1 MKGGEETVVLP
12 GSTDNP
18 ANSQG
23 QTGLIRPV
31 ILCGG
36 SGTRLWP
43 LSRALYPKQLCPVS
57 RGDTMLQETVER
69 ARNPIFSD
77 PVVVAREDH
86 GFLVRDQIEAIN
98 AGCAAIILEPEGR
111 NTAAAIALAAHWAIQ
126 SDPDEVL
133 LVMPCDHVIGDR
145 TAFARSVAAAL
156 PAAQTG
162 LLVTF
167 GIKPARPETGYGYI
181 ETGEHQGGASDV
193 LPVVRFVEKPGL
205 AAATDFC
212 SSGRYFWNSGIFM
225 FRASAILEELV
236 RLAPAIAENCER
248 SMAGAAR
255 DDTFVRPEP
264 VQFLECPSISI
275 DYAVM
280 EKTDRAV
287 VVPSSMQWSD
297 VGSWAALWEISD
309 RDAGDNAVQGDV
321 IALDCRGS
329 LLRSDGSTTVAAVG
343 LDKLVVV
350 ATSDAVL
357 VVPLER
363 SQDTRVLVEAM
374 KASGRDKHS
383 VHPQVHRPWGSY
395 ETTDHGDRFQTKRI
409 IVKPGQR
416 LSLQRHHQRSE
427 HWIVVRGTA
436 LATVDAEVRLLQ
448 ENDST
453 YIPAGS
459 VHRLENPG
467 KIPLH
472 LIEVQ
477 CGPYLGED
485 DIVRLEDD
493 YGRIQSIA

>member
-1 MKGGEETVVLP
+1 MLL
-12 GSTDNP
+12 GSTDSP

-43 LSRALYPKQLCPVS
+43 LSRSLYPKQLCPVS
-57 RGDTMLQETVER
+57 RRDTMLQATVER
-69 ARNPIFSD
+69 ARNPMFSD

-86 GFLVRDQIEAIN
+86 GFLVKDQIEAIG
-98 AGCAAIILEPEGR
+98 ASCAAIILEPAGR
-111 NTAAAIALAAHWAIQ
+111 NTAPAIALAAHWALQ
-126 SDPDEVL
+126 SDPDQVL
-133 LVMPCDHVIGDR
+133 LVMPCDHVISDSA
-145 TAFARSVAAAL
+145 AFASSVAEAL
-156 PAAQTG
+156 PAAQAG
-162 LLVTF
+162 FLVTF

-181 ETGEHQGGASDV
+181 ETGDSQSGGSDA

-205 AAATDFC
+205 AEATDFC
-212 SSGRYFWNSGIFM
+212 SSGRHFWNSGIFM
-225 FRASAILEELV
+225 FRASTIIEELV

-248 SMAGAAR
+248 SMASPAR
-255 DDTFVRPEP
+255 EDPFIRPEAEP
-264 VQFLECPSISI
+264 FLGCTSISI

-287 VVPSSMQWSD
+287 VMPSTMQWSD

-309 RDAGDNAVQGDV
+309 RDANDNAVQGDV
-321 IALDCRGS
+321 IAIGCRGS
-329 LLRSDGSTTVAAVG
+329 LLRSDAGITVAAVG
-343 LDKLVVV
+343 LEELVVV

-357 VVPLER
+357 VVPRER
-363 SQDTRVLVEAM
+363 SQDTKLIVKAM

-383 VHPQVHRPWGSY
+383 VHPKVHRPWGSY
-395 ETTDHGDRFQTKRI
+395 ETMDHGDRFQTKRI

-427 HWIVVRGTA
+427 HWIVVGGTA
-436 LATVDAEVRLLQ
+436 LATVDGEVRLLQ

-493 YGRIQSIA
+493 YGRIESVA

>member
-1 MKGGEETVVLP
+1 MLL

-43 LSRALYPKQLCPVS
+43 LSRSLYPKQLCPVS
-57 RGDTMLQETVER
+57 RSDTMLQATVER
-69 ARNPIFSD
+69 ARDAMFSD

-86 GFLVRDQIEAIN
+86 GFLVKDQIEAIN
-98 AGCAAIILEPEGR
+98 ASCAAIILEPEGR
-111 NTAAAIALAAHWAIQ
+111 NTAPAIALAAHWALQ
-126 SDPDEVL
+126 FDPDEVL
-133 LVMPCDHVIGDR
+133 LVMPCDHVIGDKA
-145 TAFARSVAAAL
+145 AFARSVAEAL
-156 PAAQTG
+156 PAAQAG
-162 LLVTF
+162 SLVTF
-167 GIKPARPETGYGYI
+167 GITPSRPETGYGYI
-181 ETGEHQGGASDV
+181 EAGDCQGGASDV
-193 LPVVRFVEKPGL
+193 LPVVRFVEKPGS
-205 AAATDFC
+205 AAAADFC
-212 SSGRYFWNSGIFM
+212 SSGRYFWNGGIFM
-225 FRASAILEELV
+225 FRASTVLEELV
-236 RLAPAIAENCER
+236 RLAPAIAESCAR
-248 SMAGAAR
+248 SMASSAREDPFIRPAA
-255 DDTFVRPEP
+255 D
-264 VQFLECPSISI
+264 QFLECPSISI

-287 VVPSSMQWSD
+287 VMPSKMQWSD

-309 RDAGDNAVQGDV
+309 KDADDNAVQGDV
-321 IALDCRGS
+321 IAIDCRGS
-329 LLRSDGSTTVAAVG
+329 LLRSDGSTTIAAVG
-343 LDKLVVV
+343 LDELVVV

-357 VVPLER
+357 VVPRER
-363 SQDTRVLVEAM
+363 SQDTRLLVEAM

-395 ETTDHGDRFQTKRI
+395 ETMDQGDRFQTKRI

-436 LATVDAEVRLLQ
+436 LATVDGDARLLQ

-493 YGRIQSIA
+493 YGRIQSVA